1 MPGQN
6 FSLWQ
11 CCFTNLLICWGFTNL
26 LIKVSSYMMVNLRT
40 VEPSLIPTTVG
51 PQRHYRALCL
61 WIPWRKLY
69 PALLYS
75 ERAQRCQI
83 FYRMHYDFSFIPL
96 NFLKFPYPWLA
107 CFLWTFT
114 IGWQIF
120 IQKYNVNINLSY
132 NILSAAMKLI
142 SNWKIYEI
150 KIKYSRLTKSSQ
162 APSIGTSPITEC
174 TTLLNPK
181 ILALIKNRTQDI
193 KCYWGSSNH

>member
-1 MPGQN
+1 MKRWHKYESRNVVSGIYVLKMTN
-6 FSLWQ
+6 FANFILTAASK
-11 CCFTNLLICWGFTNL
+11 FVGFHQS
-26 LIKVSSYMMVNLRT
+26 IQQGSSYMLVNLRT

-96 NFLKFPYPWLA
+96 NFLKFPYPGLA

-120 IQKYNVNINLSY
+120 IQKYNVNVVYHWMY
-132 NILSAAMKLI
+132 NAVKPQNI
-142 SNWKIYEI
+142 SSHKESN
-150 KIKYSRLTKSSQ
+150 SR
-162 APSIGTSPITEC
+162 P
-174 TTLLNPK
+174 
-181 ILALIKNRTQDI
+181 
-193 KCYWGSSNH
+193 